1 MLAVSEWW
9 TVGSDLAVAAGTIG
23 LAWFTWRLARQTRTL
38 AVETGE
44 DVRAGARPVLLDA
57 AQGRPPHIVLQEGS
71 NFGEVFL
78 DIVNAGHGP
87 ALNAFTYVQT
97 ATANETRATDLTI
110 IGNLP
115 PGETLAVRIGGVLG
129 TDVSGSDAPYLSLRM
144 IFGYSNLANRTH
156 YSVVLLSDP
165 GHGLPRTFDTNGQA
179 DIRLDR
185 DATEVGEGPA
195 PQQQW
200 RVTFRGAAL
209 THNQLVKLRADAI
222 EYVSGHEVAGTHSS
236 SVFLSAHSAKDAIAR
251 VQAVLGPRAPFAGYD
266 ARPFQSPPLLFEKPS
281 RSDKAATVVRRWRAR
296 VSGVFKR
303 RKAG

>member
-87 ALNAFTYVQT
+87 ALN
-97 ATANETRATDLTI
+97 
-110 IGNLP
+110 
-115 PGETLAVRIGGVLG
+115 
-129 TDVSGSDAPYLSLRM
+129 
-144 IFGYSNLANRTH
+144 NRTH